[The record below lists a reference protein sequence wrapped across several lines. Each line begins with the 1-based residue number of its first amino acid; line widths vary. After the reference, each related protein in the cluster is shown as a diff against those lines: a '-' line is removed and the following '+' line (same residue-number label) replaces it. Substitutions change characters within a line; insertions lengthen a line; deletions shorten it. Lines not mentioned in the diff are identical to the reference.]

1 MGAISLRLPDPLEA
15 KLSAEAEA
23 EGKSRSEV
31 ARDAIAEYLERRE
44 RDRFMTE
51 MANELRE
58 AYSRPEIRREALRLA
73 EARADEGIEAIIEAE
88 QDAGIDPEER
98 WWR

>member
-1 MGAISLRLPDPLEA
+1 MAAISLRLPDDVEA

-31 ARDAIAEYLERRE
+31 ARDAIVSYLDRRAKE
-44 RDRFMTE
+44 RFMSELADEMRQAYADPRIREEALE
-51 MANELRE
+51 MAKDLV
-58 AYSRPEIRREALRLA
+58 
-73 EARADEGIEAIIEAE
+73 DEGLDRIIEEERA
-88 QDAGIDPEER
+88 AGIDPDEK